1 MDIALIIG
9 AFFAATLV
17 CILVKH
23 RGVTEYVSFFASI
36 VACGTSIVIA
46 MTVATA
52 GAYTPFQF
60 FSIDALGAIALLII
74 STVGCAVV
82 FYSIHYLREETAK
95 QVVGVT
101 RVRQYFI
108 LLNLFLAAMSIA
120 VTTASPMLAWISI
133 EATTLSTAFLISFY
147 NKQSAMEAAWKYL
160 IINSVGLLLAFFG
173 TLLYFSFQQSLGEAS
188 FVSWDALRGA
198 ALHLDPSIAKIAFV
212 FVLIG
217 YGTKVGLFPMHTW
230 LPDAHS
236 NAPAPISALL
246 SGVLLNVALVS
257 VLRFKLITDVA
268 VGHVFSDRLLM
279 FFGLLSICIAV
290 LIIFTQKN
298 YKRLLAYSSIENMG
312 IMALGFGF
320 GGIGAFAAMLH
331 MLYHALVKSALFL
344 SSGTIFLKYHSTKI
358 ADVKGAI
365 AALPVTSIIFLTG
378 FFAITGMPPLGIFF
392 TKILVLS
399 SGITTH
405 PIVTIIALL
414 CMAVLFVG
422 FFKQVTAM
430 MFGEKSAEIK
440 NGEINALLI
449 ISPLVLILLVVY
461 LSFSMPSFLLT
472 LMHTVAN
479 QY

>member
-1 MDIALIIG
+1 MGILFVIASLLVAALLCFII
-9 AFFAATLV
+9 
-17 CILVKH
+17 KH
-23 RGVTEYVSFFASI
+23 RGVIEVISMVATI
-36 VACGTSIVIA
+36 VACGASIAIA
-46 MTVATA
+46 MTVASA
-52 GAYTPFQF
+52 GVYAPVQF

-74 STVGCAVV
+74 TTVGCAAAW
-82 FYSIHYLREETAK
+82 YSIHYLREETAK
-95 QVVGVT
+95 QVVGFK

-108 LLNLFLAAMSIA
+108 LLNLFLAAMCIA
-120 VTTASPMLAWISI
+120 VTTASPMLTWIAI

-147 NKQSAMEAAWKYL
+147 HKPTAMEAAWKYL

-173 TLLYFSFQQSLGEAS
+173 TLLYFSFQRSLGETGFA
-188 FVSWDALRGA
+188 SWDTLRSA
-198 ALHLDPSIAKIAFV
+198 AAHLDPSIAKIAFI

-230 LPDAHS
+230 LPDAHA
-236 NAPAPISALL
+236 NAPAPVSALL
-246 SGVLLNVALVS
+246 SGVLLNVAFIA
-257 VLRFKLITDVA
+257 VLRFKLITDAV
-268 VGHVFSDRLLM
+268 VGHAFSERLLIL
-279 FFGLLSICIAV
+279 FGLLSIIISI

-358 ADVKGAI
+358 TDVKGAI
-365 AALPVTSIIFLTG
+365 VALPVTSIIFLTG
-378 FFAITGMPPLGIFF
+378 FFVITGMPPLGIFF
-392 TKILVLS
+392 TKILILS
-399 SGITTH
+399 SGITLH
-405 PIVTIIALL
+405 PIVTILALL

-440 NGEINALLI
+440 SGEINILLI
-449 ISPLVLILLVVY
+449 ISPLALILLVVY
-461 LSFSMPSFLLT
+461 LSFSMPPFLLT
-472 LMHTVAN
+472 LMRAVAN